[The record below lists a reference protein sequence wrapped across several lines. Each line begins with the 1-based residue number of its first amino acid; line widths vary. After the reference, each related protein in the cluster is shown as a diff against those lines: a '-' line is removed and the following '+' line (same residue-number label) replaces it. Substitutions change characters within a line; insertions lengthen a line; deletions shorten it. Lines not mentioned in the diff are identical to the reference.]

1 MEITCVVCPVSCL
14 VTVVGKEGTV
24 QEIENYGCNRGR
36 DYAINEF
43 LAPKRMLTSL
53 VKAKD
58 YKMPVI
64 PVKTSVP
71 IPKEKIFQVMDI
83 IRTIEAEPPYAIGK
97 VIVQNILGTGSNIVL
112 CNE

>member
-1 MEITCVVCPVSCL
+1 
-14 VTVVGKEGTV
+14 
-24 QEIENYGCNRGR
+24 
-36 DYAINEF
+36 
-43 LAPKRMLTSL
+43 MLTSL

-58 YKMPVI
+58 YKTPVI

-71 IPKEKIFQVMDI
+71 IPKGKLFQVMDI

-112 CNE
+112 CND